1 MGVTGPVFLALLAAL
16 GGIAAAGLPDRR
28 RLSPVARGRGAGGF
42 LVSAAAV
49 LFLLS
54 GYRVGAAGLEVA
66 GPDAAGFDAAG
77 FGAGAR
83 ETRPRIGADLDRIRR
98 LLARRAEEPTV
109 FVPPGIRRRPV
120 LYSPALLS
128 FHLPGIILVEDE
140 AQRGLAEFEIVARP
154 DPLRSGPPRPGHSD
168 HERRIPRAG
177 LLTPENSEVF
187 LYSRAAID
195 GELPGMIAAAGPPV
209 VRGEFDLYL
218 HDGQLFYVR
227 DGCRPEDREGLF
239 ILHLDPADP
248 GDLGPFRR
256 QYGFDNLSFRF
267 HWRVLDP
274 GERCV
279 ARVFLP
285 DYDLSRIVTG
295 RHPGRRFVGAEFAWI
310 VEFVPPGRPGG

>member
-1 MGVTGPVFLALLAAL
+1 MGVTGPVVLAVLAAL
-16 GGIAAAGLPDRR
+16 GGIAAAGLTDRR
-28 RLSPVARGRGAGGF
+28 LPSVAGGRSAGGLF
-42 LVSAAAV
+42 VSATAA

-54 GYRVGAAGLEVA
+54 GYRVGAAGLEVV
-66 GPDAAGFDAAG
+66 GPDAVGLDAVGFDAGFD
-77 FGAGAR
+77 AGAR
-83 ETRPRIGADLDRIRR
+83 ETAARIGADLDRIRR
-98 LLARRAEEPTV
+98 LLARRTEEPTV

-120 LYSPALLS
+120 LRAPLS
-128 FHLPGIILVEDE
+128 FHLPGTILVERE
-140 AQRGLAEFEIVARP
+140 AQRGLAEFEIAARS
-154 DPLRSGPPRPGHSD
+154 DREGPIAD
-168 HERRIPRAG
+168 AG

-187 LYSRAAID
+187 LYSRAALD

-218 HDGQLFYVR
+218 HDDRLFYVR

-239 ILHLDPADP
+239 ILHLDPAHP
-248 GDLGPFRR
+248 EDLGPFRR
-256 QYGFDNLSFRF
+256 QYGFENLSFRF
-267 HWRVLDP
+267 RRRALDL

-310 VEFVPPGRPGG
+310 AEFVPPGRPGE